1 MVIGIHARD
10 NDLVVNPIKEKKLT
24 NIRATDKGENLVLT
38 LPVPLTLE
46 YAVEFIEE
54 DALAEITPRSL
65 RICKRLLQEHGRKRA
80 GRKAERMFA
89 S

>member
-1 MVIGIHARD
+1 MIGIHARD